1 MSAARPGRRGT
12 VVLLHGLNRT
22 QLSMA
27 PLAWRLRRAGYATS
41 NLYYPSARATIEEH
55 ADRLLA
61 RLASELPAAEGPL
74 HFVGHSLG
82 CLVVRCALHR
92 GLREP
97 LASRAGRFVML
108 GPPNRGSALAR
119 RFAGQRFWDRWYGTA
134 SFHQLA
140 RPEVLSQWVPAIPFG
155 VIAAGRLAERGWN
168 PLLPGD
174 DDGIVEVTST
184 HLEGEADH
192 LLLRGVHTT
201 LPWRRDVAEQVLR
214 FLETGRFESSATLG
228 S

>member
-1 MSAARPGRRGT
+1 MNAARPVRRGT

-27 PLAWRLRRAGYATS
+27 PLAWRLRRAGFDTA

-55 ADRLLA
+55 AERLLA
-61 RLASELPAAEGPL
+61 RLVSELPTGEGPL

-92 GLREP
+92 GLASEP

-119 RFAGQRFWDRWYGTA
+119 RFSGQPFWDRWYGTA
-134 SFHQLA
+134 CFHQLGQ
-140 RPEVLSQWVPAIPFG
+140 PEVLAQWGAPAIPFG
-155 VIAAGRLAERGWN
+155 VIAAGRLVERGWN
-168 PLLPGD
+168 PLLTGD
-174 DDGIVEVTST
+174 DDGIVDVAST

-192 LLLRGVHTT
+192 LLVRGVHTT
-201 LPWRRDVAEQVLR
+201 LPWRRDVAEQVVR
-214 FLETGRFESSATLG
+214 FLETGRFGSSARR
-228 S
+228 

>member
-1 MSAARPGRRGT
+1 MSAEPAGRRGT

-27 PLAWRLRRAGYATS
+27 PLAFRLRRAGYATA
-41 NLYYPSARATIEEH
+41 NLYYPSRSLTIEQH

-61 RLASELPAAEGPL
+61 RLAGGLAPSSGPL

-92 GLREP
+92 GGGGEP
-97 LASRAGRFVML
+97 LAGRAGRFVML
-108 GPPNRGSALAR
+108 GPPNQGSALAR
-119 RFAGQRFWDRWYGTA
+119 RLAGSRFWDRWYGTA
-134 SFHQLA
+134 AFHQLA
-140 RPEVLSQWVPAIPFG
+140 RPEHLAQWGVPPIPFG
-155 VIAAGRLAERGWN
+155 VIAAGRLEERGWN
-168 PLLPGD
+168 PLLAGD
-174 DDGIVEVTST
+174 DDGVVDVAST

-201 LPWRRDVAEQVLR
+201 LPWRRDVAAFVAR
-214 FLETGRFESSATLG
+214 FLESGRFATIG
-228 S
+228 P